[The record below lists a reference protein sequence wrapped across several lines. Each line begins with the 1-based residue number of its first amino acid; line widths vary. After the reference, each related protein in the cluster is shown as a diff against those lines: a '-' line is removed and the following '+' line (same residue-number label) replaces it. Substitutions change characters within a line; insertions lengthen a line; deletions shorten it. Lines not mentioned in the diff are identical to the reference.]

1 MPKQGK
7 WLESI
12 APDAEKMAR
21 EPEAEGSRLLQSQPQ
36 RPQAVSGCGSLPTSS
51 WEPEWLSYD
60 QVVTNQGPTPLGKF
74 ITRLGLWQPPLANTT
89 KCSPH
94 TPAAFVVTLGLL
106 STTEP

>member
-12 APDAEKMAR
+12 APDTEKMAR

-74 ITRLGLWQPPLANTT
+74 TTRLGLWQPPLANTT
-89 KCSPH
+89 EMLPTHPSGVCGNPWSSQH
-94 TPAAFVVTLGLL
+94 N
-106 STTEP
+106 